1 MNENDALVR
10 KEPTYIAQICI
21 TCAYLLALLVR
32 RAAERERPVAQSAV
46 VLHRPRVY

>member
-10 KEPTYIAQICI
+10 KEPTYIAQIRI
-21 TCAYLLALLVR
+21 TCANLLALLVR
-32 RAAERERPVAQSAV
+32 RAAERPVAQGAV